1 MSGIRFAILGAGRM
15 GRALGR
21 LLAQHGLKP
30 TGVTAQT
37 LRSARQAA
45 AFIGGG
51 EPGLSNPRAVAGAS
65 LIFIATP
72 DRVIPF
78 LADELAES
86 NLRWGRRVVAHTS
99 GALSSIAL
107 EPLRRR
113 GAQVASI
120 HPLVSIADP
129 RVGLRDP
136 AGIPFAIEG
145 DPRAVRR
152 LRRLVVSFRGMPVT
166 IPQEAKALYH
176 LIAVLMSND
185 LVALLSTGLE
195 TARSL
200 GLSERQALRLYMPLV
215 RGTVDN
221 VDRLGAAKALTGP
234 VSRGD
239 ANTLRLH
246 AEVLRTLPAEFRKLH
261 RLLGVQSTDL
271 ALRARTITP
280 EVATRLIRLL
290 KALP

>member
-1 MSGIRFAILGAGRM
+1 MSGTAFAILGAGRM

-21 LLAQHGLKP
+21 LLAQQGLKP

-51 EPGLSNPRAVAGAS
+51 EPGRSNLKAVAGAS
-65 LIFIATP
+65 LVFITTP
-72 DRVIPF
+72 DRVIPL

-99 GALSSIAL
+99 GALSSSVL

-120 HPLVSIADP
+120 HPLASIADP
-129 RVGLRDP
+129 RGGLRDP

-166 IPQEAKALYH
+166 IPREAKALYH

-185 LVALLSTGLE
+185 LVALLSIGLE
-195 TARSL
+195 TARSI

-221 VDRLGAAKALTGP
+221 VDRLGVVKALTGP

-261 RLLGVQSTDL
+261 RFLGVQSADL

-280 EVATRLIRLL
+280 EIATRLIRLL